1 MRSRK
6 DYKLRSGEVHQ
17 WALSRLFE
25 AKLTKDHGWFCSA
38 VMVLNI
44 VLRAAARSFSI
55 SAACRDLSKAPTGEA
70 VMTAIEEGLPK
81 TRLVLENRINQAL
94 IGAWPKSLKR
104 RAWRVAIDYHE
115 VPYYGQPQKTKNQ
128 FRRSKPKQ
136 GTSKFHTY
144 ATACI
149 VQHGR
154 RYTIALTWV
163 RASDSMVNVLGR
175 LIQRIRDLGLKIK
188 CLLLDRAFFNIP
200 VISWLKGERLKF
212 LMPVVIR
219 GRRPKPGR
227 KATGLRWIL
236 RQKAGWYSHTMK
248 HKKQEVAVSIC
259 VGYRTHKNR
268 KDKKRKQQKLLF
280 AAWGVRG
287 TPTEIRERYRKRF
300 GIETSYRQ
308 LRQAKIFTCTRD
320 PHLRL
325 FFVGVGLVLRNLWV
339 WLHHTRLSEGREPD
353 IRVHLERLRFKQMLE
368 WINHEI
374 VILLDDS

>member
-6 DYKLRSGEVHQ
+6 DYKRQSSEVHQ
-17 WALSRLFE
+17 WALSRLWE
-25 AKLTKDHGWFCSA
+25 AKLAKDHGWLCTA
-38 VMVLNI
+38 VVVLNV

-55 SAACRDLSKAPTGEA
+55 HAACRDLSGGPSGDAA
-70 VMTAIEEGLPK
+70 MTAIEDGLPK
-81 TRLVLENRINQAL
+81 TRLVLENRLNQAL
-94 IGAWPKSLKR
+94 AGEWPKSLKR

-115 VPYYGQPQKTKNQ
+115 VPYYGQPQKTENQ
-128 FRRSKPKQ
+128 YRRSKPKQ

-163 RASDSMVNVLGR
+163 RKSDSMVKVLER
-175 LIQRIRDLGLKIK
+175 LIGRIREFGLKIQH
-188 CLLLDRAFFNIP
+188 LLLDRAFFNIA
-200 VISWLKGERLKF
+200 VISWLKGQRLKF

-219 GRRPKPGR
+219 GRRPKRGR
-227 KATGLRWIL
+227 KAKGLRKIR
-236 RQKAGWYSHTMK
+236 RQKAGWYSHGMK
-248 HKKQEVAVSIC
+248 HQQHEVTVSIC

-268 KDKKRKQQKLLF
+268 KDKKRKYQKLLF

-287 TPTEIRERYRKRF
+287 TPTEIRERDRKRF

-308 LRQAKIFTCTRD
+308 LRQAKISTCTRD

-339 WLHHTRLSEGREPD
+339 WLHHTQLSEGSEPNL
-353 IRVHLERLRFKQMLE
+353 RVHLERLRFQQMLE
-368 WINHEI
+368 WINWE
-374 VILLDDS
+374 VMNLFNDS

>member
-6 DYKLRSGEVHQ
+6 DYKLCSSQVHQ
-17 WALSRLFE
+17 WALSRLLE
-25 AKLTKDHGWFCSA
+25 AKLAKDHGWLCTA
-38 VMVLNI
+38 VLVLNI

-55 SAACRDLSKAPTGEA
+55 HAVCKNSTKAPTGDA
-70 VMTAIEEGLPK
+70 VMTALEEGLPK
-81 TRLVLENRINQAL
+81 TRLVLENRLNQAL
-94 IGAWPKSLKR
+94 AGEWPKGLRR

-115 VPYYGQPQKTKNQ
+115 VPYYGEPQKTKNQ
-128 FRRSKPKQ
+128 YRRSKPKQ

-149 VQHGR
+149 LQHGQ

-163 RASDSMVNVLGR
+163 RASDSMTKVLER
-175 LIQRIRDLGLKIK
+175 LIERIREFGLKIK
-188 CLLLDRAFFNIP
+188 YLLLDRAFFNIP
-200 VISWLKGERLKF
+200 VISWLKAEQLKF

-219 GRRPKPGR
+219 GRRPKRGR
-227 KATGLRWIL
+227 KATGLRWIR
-236 RQKAGWYSHTMK
+236 RQKAGWYSHVMR

-280 AAWGVRG
+280 AAWGVKG
-287 TPTEIRERYRKRF
+287 APTEIRERYRKRF

-325 FFVGVGLVLRNLWV
+325 FFVGVGLMLRNLWV
-339 WLHHTRLSEGREPD
+339 WLHHTKLSEGREPKL
-353 IRVHLERLRFKQMLE
+353 RFHPERLRFQEMLE
-368 WINHEI
+368 WISQEI
-374 VILLDDS
+374 VNLLNDS

>member
-6 DYKLRSGEVHQ
+6 NYKLRSSEVHQ
-17 WALSRLFE
+17 WALSRLLE
-25 AKLTKDHGWFCSA
+25 AKLAKDHGWLCTA
-38 VMVLNI
+38 VMVLNV
-44 VLRAAARSFSI
+44 VLRAAARSFSVQ
-55 SAACRDLSKAPTGEA
+55 AACRDLSRAPSGDA
-70 VMTAIEEGLPK
+70 AMTAIEDGLPK
-81 TRLVLENRINQAL
+81 TRLVLENRLNQAL
-94 IGAWPKSLKR
+94 AGEWPASLKR

-115 VPYYGQPQKTKNQ
+115 VPYYGQPQKTENQ

-136 GTSKFHTY
+136 GTTKFHTY

-154 RYTIALTWV
+154 RYTIGLTWV
-163 RASDSMVNVLGR
+163 RKSDSMVKVLER
-175 LIQRIRDLGLKIK
+175 LIGRIREFGLKIQY
-188 CLLLDRAFFNIP
+188 LLLDRAFFNIP
-200 VISWLKGERLKF
+200 VISWLKGQRLKF

-219 GRRPKPGR
+219 GRRPKRGR
-227 KATGLRWIL
+227 KSTGLRKIR
-236 RQKAGWYSHTMK
+236 RQKAGWYSHVMK

-268 KDKKRKQQKLLF
+268 KDKKRKYQKLLF

-308 LRQAKIFTCTRD
+308 LRQAKILTCTRD

-339 WLHHTRLSEGREPD
+339 WLHHTKLSEGREPKL
-353 IRVHLERLRFKQMLE
+353 RVHLERLRFQQMLE
-368 WINHEI
+368 WINLE
-374 VILLDDS
+374 VVNLLNDS

>member
-6 DYKLRSGEVHQ
+6 DYKLQSSEVHQ
-17 WALSRLFE
+17 WALSRLLE
-25 AKLTKDHGWFCSA
+25 AKLAKDHGWLCSA
-38 VMVLNI
+38 VVVLNV

-55 SAACRDLSKAPTGEA
+55 HAACKDLSKAPSGDA
-70 VMTAIEEGLPK
+70 AMIAIEKGLPK
-81 TRLVLENRINQAL
+81 TRLVLEDRLNRAL
-94 IGAWPKSLKR
+94 AGEWPKSLKR
-104 RAWRVAIDYHE
+104 RAWQVAIDYHE

-128 FRRSKPKQ
+128 FRRSKPKD

-149 VQHGR
+149 VHYGR

-163 RASDSMVNVLGR
+163 RASDSMIKVLGR
-175 LIQRIRDLGLKIK
+175 LIERIREFGLKIK
-188 CLLLDRAFFNIP
+188 CLLVDRAFFNIP
-200 VISWLKGERLKF
+200 VISWLKSERIKF

-219 GRRPKPGR
+219 GRRPQPGR
-227 KATGLRWIL
+227 KATGLRWIR
-236 RQKAGWYSHTMK
+236 RQKAGWYRHTMK
-248 HKKQEVAVSIC
+248 HKKQEVTVSIC

-280 AAWGVRG
+280 AAWGVKG
-287 TPTEIRERYRKRF
+287 DPTKIRERYRKRF

-308 LRQAKIFTCTRD
+308 RRQANIFTCTRD

-339 WLHHTRLSEGREPD
+339 WLHHIHLSEGSEPNL
-353 IRVHLERLRFKQMLE
+353 RVHLERLRFLQMLE

-374 VILLDDS
+374 VQLFDDG